1 VREVT
6 VAMTPRTL
14 HVVGISGS
22 LRRASLNSALLLAAC
37 ELAPPGL
44 IIEVHELGRI
54 PLFNLDLET
63 DGAPVGVEELRGA
76 VRRADGLLLVT
87 PEYNHGVPGVLKNA
101 IDWLSQPLRQSALD
115 GKPTALMGASTGLS
129 GTARSQSQLRQAFVL
144 TNSPVMQQPEVLVGR
159 AHDKFDAAG
168 QLTDQLTREFVA
180 EFLKRLAQWL
190 VQQERARLPD

>member
-1 VREVT
+1 
-6 VAMTPRTL
+6 VATTPRTL

-22 LRRASLNSALLLAAC
+22 LRRASFNSALLLAAR
-37 ELAPPGL
+37 ELAPPEL
-44 IIEVHELGRI
+44 IIEVHELGSI

-87 PEYNHGVPGVLKNA
+87 PEYNHGVSGVLKNA

-159 AHDKFDAAG
+159 AHEKFDAAG
-168 QLTDQLTREFVA
+168 RLTDQLTREFVA

>member
-1 VREVT
+1 MAT
-6 VAMTPRTL
+6 TPRTL

-22 LRRASLNSALLLAAC
+22 LRRASFNSALLLAAR
-37 ELAPPGL
+37 ELAPPEL
-44 IIEVHELGRI
+44 IIEVHELGSI

-87 PEYNHGVPGVLKNA
+87 PEYNHGVSGVLKNA

-159 AHDKFDAAG
+159 AHEKFDAAG
-168 QLTDQLTREFVA
+168 RLTDQLTREFVA

>member
-1 VREVT
+1 MT
-6 VAMTPRTL
+6 VATTPRML

-22 LRRASLNSALLLAAC
+22 LRRASLNTALLLAAR

-44 IIEVHELGRI
+44 IIEVHELGNI
-54 PLFNLDLET
+54 PLFNLDL
-63 DGAPVGVEELRGA
+63 DYGGAPVGVEQLRSA
-76 VRRADGLLLVT
+76 VRRADGLHLLT
-87 PEYNHGVPGVLKNA
+87 PDYNHGVPGVLKNA

-159 AHDKFDAAG
+159 AHEKFDATG
-168 QLTDQLTREFVA
+168 GLTDQLTREFVA

>member
-1 VREVT
+1 
-6 VAMTPRTL
+6 VATTPRTL

-22 LRRASLNSALLLAAC
+22 LRRASFNSALLLAAR
-37 ELAPPGL
+37 ELAPPEL
-44 IIEVHELGRI
+44 IIEVHELGSI

-159 AHDKFDAAG
+159 AHEKFDAAG
-168 QLTDQLTREFVA
+168 RLTDQLTREFVA

>member
-1 VREVT
+1 VT
-6 VAMTPRTL
+6 VATTPRTL

-22 LRRASLNSALLLAAC
+22 LRRASFNSALLLAAR
-37 ELAPPGL
+37 ELAPPEL
-44 IIEVHELGRI
+44 IIEVHELGSI

-101 IDWLSQPLRQSALD
+101 IDWLSQP
-115 GKPTALMGASTGLS
+115 
-129 GTARSQSQLRQAFVL
+129 RQAFVL

-159 AHDKFDAAG
+159 AHEKFDAAG
-168 QLTDQLTREFVA
+168 RLTDQLTREFVA